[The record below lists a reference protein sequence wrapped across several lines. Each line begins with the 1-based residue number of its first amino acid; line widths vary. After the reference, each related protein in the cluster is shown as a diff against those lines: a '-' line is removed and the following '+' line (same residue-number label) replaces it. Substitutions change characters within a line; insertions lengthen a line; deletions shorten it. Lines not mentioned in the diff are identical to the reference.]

1 VDLPFFSDAG
11 APWDLLPEVAGI
23 EGKRYARAGNVAD
36 AIEKSY
42 ADQRY
47 PPANAIARF
56 E

>member
-1 VDLPFFSDAG
+1 VDLSFFSNAD
-11 APWDLLPEVAGI
+11 APWDWLLEVAEI
-23 EGKRYARAGNVAD
+23 EGKRHARACKVAD

-42 ADQRY
+42 ADERY